1 MQKVRGSERITTS
14 LPFRTKRLL
23 FISLCFL
30 IHVNAWGNPAFR
42 FRRLSTLGSTVTGK
56 IPDPNSLNRI
66 RSGGKEQI
74 NNGSNA
80 MIVAKSAASVGFET
94 AGLLG
99 AIKLSE
105 VASSKVIGLPIFG
118 LHPLQWIAIV
128 FVIFSSSTIKSW
140 VEGSVGAATDQ
151 VLRPDV
157 VPGDPSWYASLKK
170 PWFNPPGWAFPIM
183 WLLVSKP
190 TQLIAVSKVLKTSS
204 PTAYWPALAIYCSHL
219 ALGDAWNDVFFG
231 RQRVGLG
238 AVVISTFFGFLL
250 TSAKLFWAV
259 DPSAGKILLPTCVWV
274 FVATSLNL
282 SIYFKNKNK

>member
-1 MQKVRGSERITTS
+1 MS
-14 LPFRTKRLL
+14 LPFQTKHLL

-30 IHVNAWGNPAFR
+30 IHVNALNAWGNPAFR
-42 FRRLSTLGSTVTGK
+42 FRRLGRLGTTGTSK
-56 IPDPNSLNRI
+56 ISDPISSHTI
-66 RSGGKEQI
+66 RRKGKMQI
-74 NNGSNA
+74 NIDSNPMMA
-80 MIVAKSAASVGFET
+80 TKSAASVAFET

-105 VASSKVIGLPIFG
+105 VASSKVSGLPIFG

-128 FVIFSSSTIKSW
+128 FVIFSSSTVKSW
-140 VEGSVGAATDQ
+140 VEGSAGAATSQ
-151 VLRPDV
+151 VFRPNV

-190 TQLIAVSKVLKTSS
+190 TQLIAVSKILKTSS
-204 PTAYWPALAIYCSHL
+204 LSSTTYWPALATYCAHL

-231 RQRVGLG
+231 NQRVGLG
-238 AVVISTFFGFLL
+238 AIVISIFFGFLL

-259 DPSAGKILLPTCVWV
+259 DPSAGKFLLPTCVWV

-282 SIYFKNKNK
+282 SIYFKNQG